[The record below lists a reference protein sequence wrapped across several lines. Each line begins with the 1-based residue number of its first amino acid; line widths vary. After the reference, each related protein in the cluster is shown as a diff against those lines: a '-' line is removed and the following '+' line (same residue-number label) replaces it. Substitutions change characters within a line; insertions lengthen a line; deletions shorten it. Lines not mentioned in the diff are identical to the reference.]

1 MTIPSPT
8 LGIVT
13 VCWSLD
19 IPYEKP
25 IVCRGYRRKEEEM
38 KLVTFG
44 VSKPGGQTQRIGAIH
59 QDKVIDLNM
68 GYTRYLTDKYGNIQ
82 AYELA
87 AAMIPPDMIAFFRRG
102 NEGKAEAEMT
112 IDYVAKYQTKGSS
125 FGPQGE
131 KIVYD
136 TNEVKLKAPVPRPNS
151 LRDYLTFEGHASFS
165 GKKQLDKGWY
175 EIPVCYKGNP
185 DTVIGPDE
193 IILWPAFTDLLDY
206 ELEYGVYIGKE
217 GKNIARARANEY
229 IAGYTIFNDV
239 SARDIQLQEM
249 LAGGVGP
256 AKGKDTCSVMGPCL
270 VTAEEVDPDNLRMM
284 ARVNGELWSDNNSG
298 TAYWTWPQIIEF
310 ASMEE
315 TLYPGDFLGSGT
327 VEHGCGMELNRWIQP
342 GDVIELEVEG
352 IGILRNRV
360 GEKPPKRTFT
370 R

>member
-1 MTIPSPT
+1 
-8 LGIVT
+8 
-13 VCWSLD
+13 
-19 IPYEKP
+19 
-25 IVCRGYRRKEEEM
+25 
-38 KLVTFG
+38 
-44 VSKPGGQTQRIGAIH
+44 
-59 QDKVIDLNM
+59 M
-68 GYTRYLTDKYGNIQ
+68 GYTRYLADKHGDGQ

-87 AAMIPPDMIAFFRRG
+87 TAILPPDMIAFLRTG
-102 NEGKAEAEMT
+102 KEGKDKAELAV
-112 IDYVAKYQTKGSS
+112 DYVANCQTNGNL
-125 FGPQGE
+125 FGLRGE

-136 TNEVKLKAPVPRPNS
+136 RDQVKLKAPVPRPNS

-206 ELEYGVYIGKE
+206 ELEYGIYIGKE
-217 GKNIARARANEY
+217 GKNIPRERAEEY

-256 AKGKDTCSVMGPCL
+256 SKGKDTCSVMGPCM
-270 VTAEEVDPDNLRMM
+270 VTPEDIDPKNLRMI
-284 ARVNGELWSDNNSG
+284 ARINGEVWSDNNSG

-310 ASMEE
+310 ASMDE

-327 VEHGCGMELNRWIQP
+327 VEHGCGMELDRWIKP
-342 GDVIELEVEG
+342 GDTIELEVEG
-352 IGILRNRV
+352 IGTLRNRV
-360 GEKPPKRTFT
+360 GERRPKRMFT

>member
-1 MTIPSPT
+1 
-8 LGIVT
+8 
-13 VCWSLD
+13 
-19 IPYEKP
+19 
-25 IVCRGYRRKEEEM
+25 M

-44 VSKPGGQTQRIGAIH
+44 VSKPGGQIQRIGAIR

-87 AAMIPPDMIAFFRRG
+87 AAIIPPDMIAFFRRG

>member
-1 MTIPSPT
+1 M
-8 LGIVT
+8 
-13 VCWSLD
+13 
-19 IPYEKP
+19 E
-25 IVCRGYRRKEEEM
+25 
-38 KLVTFG
+38 
-44 VSKPGGQTQRIGAIH
+44 RIGAIH
-59 QDKVIDLNM
+59 HNMIVDLSM
-68 GYTRYLTDKYGNIQ
+68 GYARYLADKHSNSE

-87 AAMIPPDMIAFFRRG
+87 AAMLPPDMIAFFRRG
-102 NEGKAEAEMT
+102 KEGKGKAELIT
-112 IDYVAKYQTKGSS
+112 DYATKYGSKTS
-125 FGPQGE
+125 LLGPRGE
-131 KIVYD
+131 KVVYQM
-136 TNEVKLKAPVPRPNS
+136 NEVKLKAPVPRPNS

-165 GKKQLDKGWY
+165 GKRQLDKGWY
-175 EIPVCYKGNP
+175 ELPVCYKGNP
-185 DTVIGPDE
+185 DTIIGPDE

-206 ELEYGVYIGKE
+206 ELEYGIYIGKE
-217 GKNIARARANEY
+217 GKNIPRERAKEY
-229 IAGYTIFNDV
+229 IAGYTVFNDI

-270 VTAEEVDPDNLRMM
+270 VTPEDIDPNSLRML
-284 ARVNGELWSDNNSG
+284 ARVNGEVWSENNSG

-327 VEHGCGMELNRWIQP
+327 VEHGSGMELDRWIQP

-352 IGILRNRV
+352 IGIHRNRV

>member
-1 MTIPSPT
+1 
-8 LGIVT
+8 
-13 VCWSLD
+13 
-19 IPYEKP
+19 
-25 IVCRGYRRKEEEM
+25 M

-44 VSKPGGQTQRIGAIH
+44 VSTPVGQIQRIGAIH
-59 QDKVIDLNM
+59 QNRIIGLNM
-68 GYTRYLTDKYGNIQ
+68 GYTRYLADKRGNNE

-87 AAMIPPDMIAFFRRG
+87 AVMLPPDMIAFFRRG
-102 NEGKAEAEMT
+102 EEGKDKARLT
-112 IDYVAKYQTKGSS
+112 IGYAVKRQVKGGL
-125 FGPQGE
+125 FGPRGE
-131 KIVYD
+131 KTVY
-136 TNEVKLKAPVPRPNS
+136 EMEEIKLKAPVPRPNT

-165 GKKQLDKGWY
+165 GKRQLDKGWY
-175 EIPVCYKGNP
+175 EMPVCYKSNP

-193 IILWPAFTDLLDY
+193 VILWPAFTDLLDY
-206 ELEYGVYIGKE
+206 ELEYGIYIGKE
-217 GKNIARARANEY
+217 GKNIPRERAEEY

-239 SARDIQLQEM
+239 SARDIQLKEM
-249 LAGGVGP
+249 LVGGLGP

-270 VTAEEVDPDNLRMM
+270 VTPDEVDPENLRMT

-327 VEHGCGMELNRWIQP
+327 VEGGCGMELDRWVKS

>member
-1 MTIPSPT
+1 
-8 LGIVT
+8 
-13 VCWSLD
+13 
-19 IPYEKP
+19 
-25 IVCRGYRRKEEEM
+25 M